1 MNSLRRRKG
10 DLTQGFLG
18 KVDEVFPLRELC
30 RLVTFGVVGQGRIAM
45 GRKPVA
51 TSIVSGLLPL
61 AMCEPQLRDEV
72 EFDGWRV

>member
-1 MNSLRRRKG
+1 M
-10 DLTQGFLG
+10 
-18 KVDEVFPLRELC
+18 DEVFPLREL
-30 RLVTFGVVGQGRIAM
+30 LSFGYIWRRRQDRIAM
-45 GRKPVA
+45 GRKPVV